1 MTDRRIKQLMQVGAD
16 LQELAGRPNL
26 CFRVANALVTA
37 IGEINPDMLST
48 TIGWVAEMLRDKAC
62 IAACKGDK
70 DLAAALHRACAMLS
84 ENCIAIA
91 VRKGYYEENLS
102 QGGWKGL

>member
-1 MTDRRIKQLMQVGAD
+1 MTDRRIEQLIQVGAD
-16 LQELAGRPNL
+16 LQELAGWPNL

-70 DLAAALHRACAMLS
+70 DLAAALHLACDMLS
-84 ENCIAIA
+84 ENCVGFTI
-91 VRKGYYEENLS
+91 RKDYYEENLK
-102 QGGWKGL
+102 QGEGG